1 LLRRILVGRLID
13 LIARELLDWSAR
25 KGVELRHIRPG
36 KPDQNSY
43 IERFNQTFREE
54 VLNGYLFEDL
64 EQVRAMSGWLK
75 IYNKERPH
83 EALVSLPP
91 ARFRALIK
99 SKTTSTSELSA

>member
-1 LLRRILVGRLID
+1 LISSPGSF
-13 LIARELLDWSAR
+13 LDWSAR

-43 IERFNQTFREE
+43 IER
-54 VLNGYLFEDL
+54 
-64 EQVRAMSGWLK
+64 GWLK